1 MTDAVAPLTEP
12 KQKYL
17 PQQPVKSLTI
27 YRAVGY
33 GRCLSAVVWQE
44 SGSIGQGTSPLL
56 ELRDARRPRR
66 DAFPGAG
73 IAEAAYHALVAVAI
87 IEEAIRISV

>member
-1 MTDAVAPLTEP
+1 MQNNAYAEIRLPPLMVEIHARAG
-12 KQKYL
+12 QNRRL
-17 PQQPVKSLTI
+17 PASWNGT
-27 YRAVGY
+27 
-33 GRCLSAVVWQE
+33 
-44 SGSIGQGTSPLL
+44 GQGTSPLL